1 MTKKYEINQKELE
14 ALKKDDYQLNQEDI
28 NLIRSAVEKQN
39 QKIKCYFE
47 EEYLYYIAEFFI
59 KNGYAN
65 VLHRLNVCLTKYNPA
80 SVRDIVLTICD
91 AFDAEWDDLLWR
103 KKRFQQH
110 QNYIDTTLQEKDHEI
125 QTQINAFYKK
135 YKKDIAKIKVDDS
148 KTKKKYQLNEA
159 MRNRI
164 SEELHSLECQYD
176 KISEIYNISKSMV
189 SKLANKEAS
198 INYISSEIL
207 EKLANIFHCSK
218 EYVLCETDD
227 RYETKMIVNGKEEIG
242 SFPFSFRR
250 NNREVEKLIKFLSQ
264 HYDGKFV
271 ESLFIITTILN
282 LNYSRLCRE
291 SG

>member
-1 MTKKYEINQKELE
+1 
-14 ALKKDDYQLNQEDI
+14 
-28 NLIRSAVEKQN
+28 
-39 QKIKCYFE
+39 
-47 EEYLYYIAEFFI
+47 
-59 KNGYAN
+59 
-65 VLHRLNVCLTKYNPA
+65 
-80 SVRDIVLTICD
+80 
-91 AFDAEWDDLLWR
+91 
-103 KKRFQQH
+103 
-110 QNYIDTTLQEKDHEI
+110 
-125 QTQINAFYKK
+125 
-135 YKKDIAKIKVDDS
+135 
-148 KTKKKYQLNEA
+148 
-159 MRNRI
+159 
-164 SEELHSLECQYD
+164 
-176 KISEIYNISKSMV
+176 MV